1 VNTLPHQTRSS
12 AGLVLGGLLIAT
24 VAVTCT
30 EATVEPTV
38 PDPVR
43 TVLYSLSNG
52 PGLFAVRSDGTGD
65 ARVRVPSAIDSMVL
79 LGMSRDGGRL
89 ALLADDG
96 IYVYSPS
103 DTLSLVRAL
112 DLPPNSIL
120 PAAFSD
126 DERFLALITFA
137 NRPLVLVADLVDG
150 VVDTL
155 VAVVTDP
162 VLPVAFSP
170 DGRRLV
176 VIGAN
181 DFTLEIVTIER
192 ESGISSSIQR
202 VGGSRLVDIP
212 IFGWPRW
219 SSHGLQLA
227 VRRRPFTG
235 NTGPDTLIGVTLDID
250 DVERGYTRRFR
261 AASDLRF
268 DVASTFAYSSDGDA
282 IVYGALSAD
291 GTTHGLFFQSAN
303 TPVVQLVRDDPV
315 AGEVFPQMV
324 NGTLPVPLR

>member
-1 VNTLPHQTRSS
+1 MSGYLIKATASPHLVGSLLAALGTL
-12 AGLVLGGLLIAT
+12 A
-24 VAVTCT
+24 CT
-30 EATVEPTV
+30 EAALEPTV

-43 TVLYSLSNG
+43 TVLYRLSNA
-52 PGLFAVRSDGTGD
+52 PGLFAVRADGTGE
-65 ARVRVPSAIDSMVL
+65 ARVRVPAAIDSMVL

-96 IYVYSPS
+96 IYAYDPA
-103 DTLSLVRAL
+103 DTFSLTRVL
-112 DLPPNSIL
+112 EQPPGSIL

-126 DERFLALITFA
+126 DERFLAIITFG
-137 NRPLVLVADLVDG
+137 RQPLVIVADLVDG

-155 VAVVTDP
+155 SAVVAEP

-170 DGRRLV
+170 DASRIAVL
-176 VIGAN
+176 GATS
-181 DFTLEIVTIER
+181 FTLELVTIDR
-192 ESGISSSIQR
+192 ASGISSSIQL
-202 VGGSRLVDIP
+202 VGGSRLLDIP

-219 SSHGLQLA
+219 TAQGLQLA

-235 NTGPDTLIGVTLDID
+235 NTGPDTLFGVTLDID
-250 DVERGYTRRFR
+250 DVGRGYRRQFR

-268 DVASTFAYSSDGDA
+268 DVASTFAYSSDGNA

-303 TPVVQLVRDDPV
+303 TPFVQLIRDDPV
-315 AGEVFPQMV
+315 DGEVFPQMV

>member
-1 VNTLPHQTRSS
+1 MNARPRPARLRAAV
-12 AGLVLGGLLIAT
+12 VLGSLAIT
-24 VAVTCT
+24 TAVTCT
-30 EATVEPTV
+30 EATLEPTV
-38 PDPVR
+38 PDPIR

-65 ARVRVPSAIDSMVL
+65 ARVRVPPAIDGMVL

-96 IYVYSPS
+96 IYVYSPA
-103 DTLSLVRAL
+103 DTLSLSRAL
-112 DLPPNSIL
+112 DLPSGSIL
-120 PAAFSD
+120 PVAFSD
-126 DERFLALITFA
+126 DEQFLALITFA
-137 NRPLVLVADLVDG
+137 NRPLLIVADLQDG

-155 VAVVTDP
+155 AAIVAEP

-170 DGRRLV
+170 DGRRIA

-181 DFTLEIVTIER
+181 SFTLEIVTIDR
-192 ESGISSSIQR
+192 ETGISSSIHP
-202 VGGSRLVDIP
+202 VGGSRFVDLP

-219 SSHGLQLA
+219 SAQGLQLS

-250 DVERGYTRRFR
+250 NVEKGYRRRFR
-261 AASDLRF
+261 AVSDLRF

-282 IVYGALSAD
+282 IIYGALSAD
-291 GTTHGLFFQSAN
+291 GTTHGLFFQSVN
-303 TPVVQLVRDDPV
+303 TEVVQLVRDDPV

>member
-1 VNTLPHQTRSS
+1 MNARPRLARLR
-12 AGLVLGGLLIAT
+12 AGVLGSLAIAT
-24 VAVTCT
+24 AVTCT
-30 EATVEPTV
+30 EATLEPTM
-38 PDPVR
+38 PDPIR

-52 PGLFAVRSDGTGD
+52 PGLFAVRSDGSGD
-65 ARVRVPSAIDSMVL
+65 ARVRVPAAIDGMVL

-96 IYVYSPS
+96 IYVYSPA
-103 DTLSLVRAL
+103 DTLSLSRAL
-112 DLPPNSIL
+112 DLPSGSIL
-120 PAAFSD
+120 PVAFSN

-137 NRPLVLVADLVDG
+137 NRPLLIVADLQVG

-155 VAVVTDP
+155 AAVIAEP

-170 DGRRLV
+170 DGRRIA

-181 DFTLEIVTIER
+181 SFTLEIVTIDR
-192 ESGISSSIQR
+192 ETGIPSSIHP
-202 VGGSRLVDIP
+202 VGGSRLVDLP

-219 SSHGLQLA
+219 SAQGLQLS

-250 DVERGYTRRFR
+250 NVEKGYRRRFR
-261 AASDLRF
+261 AVSDLRF

-282 IVYGALSAD
+282 IIYGALSAD
-291 GTTHGLFFQSAN
+291 GTTHGLFFQSVN
-303 TPVVQLVRDDPV
+303 TEVVQLVRDDPV